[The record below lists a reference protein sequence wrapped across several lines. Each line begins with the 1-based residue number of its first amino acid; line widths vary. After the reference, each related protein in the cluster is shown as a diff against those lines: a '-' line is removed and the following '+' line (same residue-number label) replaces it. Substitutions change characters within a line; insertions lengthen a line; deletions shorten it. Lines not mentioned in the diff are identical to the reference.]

1 MSSRGRPEEAQA
13 ALVQCQGLGAIEAE
27 KQVQEMILASAS
39 TSTSA
44 EDEDD
49 SVQAKI
55 SEIFDS
61 PYVIIRGLTCM
72 LYVKS
77 YGNYSILLSL
87 YSISLSL
94 SYPTIPLTC
103 LTTNILIITH
113 KPFNP

>member
-61 PYVIIRGLTCM
+61 PYVIIRGLTCK
-72 LYVKS
+72 LYVRAMAITL
-77 YGNYSILLSL
+77 YCCRYIPYLYLYRILQ
-87 YSISLSL
+87 Y
-94 SYPTIPLTC
+94 
-103 LTTNILIITH
+103 H
-113 KPFNP
+113 

>member
-61 PYVIIRGLTCM
+61 PYVIIRGLTCCVLELWLL
-72 LYVKS
+72 LYTVVV
-77 YGNYSILLSL
+77 IFHI
-87 YSISLSL
+87 SISIV
-94 SYPTIPLTC
+94 SYN
-103 LTTNILIITH
+103 TTNMVHDQHTNN
-113 KPFNP
+113 NP